1 MPLSK
6 PSGEGGRLSGV
17 GRTLVP
23 VPVPVPVPLAMRDGE
38 FVQVAE
44 LGTGR
49 LR

>member
-23 VPVPVPVPLAMRDGE
+23 VLLEMWDGE

-44 LGTGR
+44 LGTGS